1 MKQEILNAIRSR
13 IVLGLPL
20 TEFERAFWILYGD
33 KNLKV

>member
-1 MKQEILNAIRSR
+1 MKEETLKVIRSR

-20 TEFERAFWILYGD
+20 TDFERAFWILYGD